1 MKDKKKE
8 DTPNLKNMLDGMF
21 KAKKKISKDESVVEE
36 SVVDKVK
43 SKKKNKKAK
52 KESDGIKI
60 NAQSLEQKAK
70 QHMQ

>member
-21 KAKKKISKDESVVEE
+21 KAKKKISKDEPVVEE
-36 SVVDKVK
+36 PVVDKVK

-60 NAQSLEQKAK
+60 NT
-70 QHMQ
+70 